1 MAEEPQKAAPVAG
14 NGIGQEKAAEVDHN
28 SENGVSAKDDELQ
41 AAGEHEEE
49 NAGPGA
55 KKTDAHK
62 EAHEKKYKDS
72 KDNSWPLPIP

>member
-14 NGIGQEKAAEVDHN
+14 NGIGQEKAAEVDHRSN
-28 SENGVSAKDDELQ
+28 NGMSAKGDDPQ
-41 AAGEHEEE
+41 AAREHEEE

-62 EAHEKKYKDS
+62 EAPEKKYKDS
-72 KDNSWPLPIP
+72 KDNRWPLPVP